1 MDCTTVRL
9 LLECSRPGGAEL
21 DAAEADA
28 LERHLAGCPACD
40 RLARDQ
46 RRTDDTLARAMRQVE
61 VPAGLRDQLL
71 HRLDKERAE
80 WHRRQFGRAV
90 RWLAAAAA
98 VVLLAWGGWQWLAA
112 RPPRLDP
119 EYVWYQANA
128 QHPNKAEVEA
138 AFRRLDVPMA
148 TPDLNFVLLIAYGL
162 GEVPGYPGRVVPQLV
177 FHHQAQD
184 AVVYVIDTQ
193 RFGLPPQAGEYES
206 HTGLRYRLHV
216 LGQDAN
222 PYQNGERFAFLVL
235 HNGDDLNWLQP
246 AESPPT

>member
-1 MDCTTVRL
+1 MDCTTARL
-9 LLECSRPGGAEL
+9 LLECARPNAAEL

-40 RLARDQ
+40 RLARDR
-46 RRTDDTLARAMRQVE
+46 RRTDDALGRAMRQVQ
-61 VPAGLRDQLL
+61 VPAGLREQVL
-71 HRLDKERAE
+71 HRLDRERAA
-80 WHRRQFGRAV
+80 WHRRRIGRAL
-90 RWLAAAAA
+90 RWVAAAAA
-98 VVLLAWGGWQWLAA
+98 VVLLSWGGWLWLAA

-119 EYVWYQANA
+119 EYSWKQANDA
-128 QHPNKAEVEA
+128 QPNKAEVEE

-148 TPDLNFVLLIAYGL
+148 APDLNFVLLIAYGL

-177 FHHQAQD
+177 FHRQAQD

-206 HTGLRYRLHV
+206 PTGLRYRLHV

-222 PYQNGERFAFLVL
+222 PYQDGERFAFLVL
-235 HNGDDLNWLQP
+235 HNGDDLNWLRP
-246 AESPPT
+246 AEPPA

>member
-9 LLECSRPGGAEL
+9 LLECARPNAAEL

-40 RLARDQ
+40 RLASDQ
-46 RRTDDTLARAMRQVE
+46 RRTDDTLGRALRQVE
-61 VPAGLRDQLL
+61 VPSGLREQIF
-71 HRLDKERAE
+71 HRLDRDRAE
-80 WHRRQFGRAV
+80 WQRRRFGRALSWV
-90 RWLAAAAA
+90 AAAAA
-98 VVLLAWGGWQWLAA
+98 VLLVIWGGWRWLAA
-112 RPPRLDP
+112 RPTRLDP
-119 EYVWYQANA
+119 DYTWHQANER
-128 QHPNKAEVEA
+128 QSNKAMVEEA
-138 AFRRLDVPMA
+138 YRRLDVPMA
-148 TPDLNFVLLIAYGL
+148 SPDLNFVLLIAYGL

-206 HTGLRYRLHV
+206 PTGFRYRLHV

-222 PYQNGERFAFLVL
+222 PFQDGDRFAFLVL
-235 HNGDDLNWLQP
+235 HNGDDLTWLRPPEPP
-246 AESPPT
+246 AT